1 MVRITR
7 QEYENPDAVEGLPE
21 NIVAAINMWR
31 VTTQGD
37 RAERVAAVAEEC
49 GLGLYQAMFLQKL
62 GQLPNPDQYENWVN
76 TWNQRL
82 DRVNDRDFRSLV
94 IELIQNAMDIDAGS
108 IRISFEGED
117 EVVFQHTG
125 NPWQVDELAAVD
137 QFFSTKRGDI
147 SSIGQFGVGLKY
159 WWHHFEQFEVRYYD
173 QNIVH
178 KIVYSHGFN
187 PTECYYESEDGPQQ
201 HNELTEFAF
210 RGLKNGMPEEMVNKF
225 SDYRDADAPLLSG
238 RVKDSMPNL
247 MPIDRGEFSLS
258 ISTLNPPRTDVYQ
271 VQQENVFHPLE
282 IDDEFEPCVHGYWSS
297 VDGGDEPIRILTFR
311 IHVNQLPAQINDGYR
326 GYFNRMLQRY
336 RGWVKREYEH
346 FANDNEDEEEVERKI
361 NEMFEN
367 FVISFHYNP
376 VTRMGFPSQMFVA
389 SEQEEWP
396 SVFIIDGPWKLTEDR
411 LKLDATRNNVNDYL
425 CGRRRNAVLSKI
437 AGYAYIKV
445 IESIIGNWRTI
456 GLDYIQIRELL
467 SGFFEIASEYHQYHW
482 QNVAIDEIKDQFPE
496 GNFSGSHNP
505 SEALQ
510 LLWNSLVEN
519 EDNQAL
525 LWLSSSMHEEIFSV
539 SLDNGIRIPLTNTDG
554 DEPLGSSE
562 ICQNL
567 GEGVPESVIQWLNE
581 NPEHGNLLARV
592 GARRNDQT
600 LMFLPENAMLFP
612 AEFESDDH
620 RNITNQMYDL
630 LENVCEQNEL
640 NFDEV
645 TFELD
650 EDQLGLNEDVN
661 RREIGMKNHST
672 FCNDLELEA
681 FQTSTVCADSAE
693 LRALHDLIV
702 GNNLRRLDANVVVV
716 SLEEE
721 GTFMLRI
728 PASNHAFA
736 LLIGDANAAI
746 PCEIRLDKNR
756 SRVIGL
762 MELKYWK
769 WGEDEI
775 DQLPF
780 IHIHDEQHHWWG
792 ELFDSAMLNGDLEN
806 DIPRSTFGVEEL
818 DGRGVEL
825 TGGWRAVNL
834 GLNEQEIAEFAKRM
848 TPFVI
853 QSISPEHVAL
863 GHHIDDI
870 PEFFLHKGL
879 RVRSIGG
886 PAEEEANFTQLPLML
901 AQWTVT

>member
-1 MVRITR
+1 MPTAFFVRDSNDSDEPYRNLTLAEIEDEEFLEKFQIMSEDSPVRLPLEDYVFNRQEHLELMDDYRELLRPQAVNPNGNVGSNALVEYFKATQEFNNELSEPSPEMLIPIYRHSSRRYPDDATTMYLRMKRTNSNRETHTHTDGGKMVRITR

-376 VTRMGFPSQMFVA
+376 VTRMGFQAKCSLPQNKRSGLAF
-389 SEQEEWP
+389 S
-396 SVFIIDGPWKLTEDR
+396 
-411 LKLDATRNNVNDYL
+411 
-425 CGRRRNAVLSKI
+425 LSM
-437 AGYAYIKV
+437 
-445 IESIIGNWRTI
+445 
-456 GLDYIQIRELL
+456 D
-467 SGFFEIASEYHQYHW
+467 
-482 QNVAIDEIKDQFPE
+482 
-496 GNFSGSHNP
+496 
-505 SEALQ
+505 
-510 LLWNSLVEN
+510 
-519 EDNQAL
+519 
-525 LWLSSSMHEEIFSV
+525 
-539 SLDNGIRIPLTNTDG
+539 
-554 DEPLGSSE
+554 LGS
-562 ICQNL
+562 
-567 GEGVPESVIQWLNE
+567 
-581 NPEHGNLLARV
+581 
-592 GARRNDQT
+592 
-600 LMFLPENAMLFP
+600 
-612 AEFESDDH
+612 
-620 RNITNQMYDL
+620 
-630 LENVCEQNEL
+630 
-640 NFDEV
+640 
-645 TFELD
+645 
-650 EDQLGLNEDVN
+650 
-661 RREIGMKNHST
+661 
-672 FCNDLELEA
+672 
-681 FQTSTVCADSAE
+681 
-693 LRALHDLIV
+693 
-702 GNNLRRLDANVVVV
+702 
-716 SLEEE
+716 
-721 GTFMLRI
+721 
-728 PASNHAFA
+728 
-736 LLIGDANAAI
+736 
-746 PCEIRLDKNR
+746 
-756 SRVIGL
+756 
-762 MELKYWK
+762 
-769 WGEDEI
+769 
-775 DQLPF
+775 
-780 IHIHDEQHHWWG
+780 
-792 ELFDSAMLNGDLEN
+792 
-806 DIPRSTFGVEEL
+806 
-818 DGRGVEL
+818 
-825 TGGWRAVNL
+825 
-834 GLNEQEIAEFAKRM
+834 
-848 TPFVI
+848 
-853 QSISPEHVAL
+853 
-863 GHHIDDI
+863 
-870 PEFFLHKGL
+870 
-879 RVRSIGG
+879 
-886 PAEEEANFTQLPLML
+886 
-901 AQWTVT
+901 